1 MYYNEGNKMN
11 IPVAVNYFLGGFA
24 LEKIVIIFTGGTISM
39 KNDPNLNA
47 AIPSLSGNDILKMVP
62 NIKEI
67 AQIEIIQFGNF
78 PSPYFTPELLIN
90 LRREVENVIMKQQVK
105 GVVIT
110 HGTDTIEE
118 TAYFLDLTINSEKPI
133 VLTGAM
139 KNSSEVGYDG
149 PSNLIAS
156 VITASSVKAKNKGV
170 LVVFNNEIHA
180 ARDVTKTHTSSID
193 TFKSLET
200 GPIGVVDN
208 NRAYFY
214 RNIEARDYIPVDHL
228 EPRVSLLKVAFG
240 MDDKIIRFLVDSGEK
255 GIVIEGTGRGNV
267 PPKLAEGIEYAISKG
282 VIVVLVSRC
291 PMGRVDAS
299 YGYKGGGKHLE
310 SLGVIFGGN
319 LSGQKA
325 RIKLMAALAY
335 SNNYNEIKKLFKEQ
349 RT

>member
-1 MYYNEGNKMN
+1 MKVTKLN
-11 IPVAVNYFLGGFA
+11 ISITVNYFLGGFT

-39 KNDPNLNA
+39 KNDANLNA

-67 AQIEIIQFGNF
+67 SQIEIIQFGNF
-78 PSPYFTPELLIN
+78 PSPHFTPELLVN
-90 LRREVENVIMKQQVK
+90 LKLEVENVIKKQQVK

-139 KNSSEVGYDG
+139 KNSSEIGYDG

-156 VITASSVKAKNKGV
+156 VITASSEKAKNKGV

-214 RNIEARDYIPVDHL
+214 RNIETRDYIPVDHL

-240 MDDKIIRFLVDSGEK
+240 MDDKIIRFLVNSGEK

-267 PPKLAEGIEYAISKG
+267 PPKLADGIEYAISKG

-299 YGYKGGGKHLE
+299 YGYKGGGKHLK
-310 SLGVIFGGN
+310 SLGVIFGDN

-335 SNNYNEIKKLFKEQ
+335 SNNYNEIKKLFEEE

>member
-1 MYYNEGNKMN
+1 MKVTELN
-11 IPVAVNYFLGGFA
+11 ISITVNYFLGGFA

-47 AIPSLSGNDILKMVP
+47 AIPSLSGNEILKMVP
-62 NIKEI
+62 NIKENS
-67 AQIEIIQFGNF
+67 QIEIIQFGNF
-78 PSPYFTPELLIN
+78 PSPHLTPELLVN
-90 LRREVENVIMKQQVK
+90 LKLEVENVIKKQQVK

-133 VLTGAM
+133 VLTGTM
-139 KNSSEVGYDG
+139 KNSSEIGYDG

-156 VITASSVKAKNKGV
+156 VITASSEKAKNKGV

-214 RNIEARDYIPVDHL
+214 RNIETRDYIPVDHL

-240 MDDKIIRFLVDSGEK
+240 MDDKIIRFLVNSGEK
-255 GIVIEGTGRGNV
+255 GIIIEGTGRGNV

-299 YGYKGGGKHLE
+299 YGYKGGGKHLK
-310 SLGVIFGGN
+310 SLGVIFGDN

-335 SNNYNEIKKLFKEQ
+335 SNNYNEIKKMFEEE

>member
-1 MYYNEGNKMN
+1 M
-11 IPVAVNYFLGGFA
+11 
-24 LEKIVIIFTGGTISM
+24 EKIVIIFTGGTISM

-47 AIPSLSGNDILKMVP
+47 AIPSLSGNEILKMVP
-62 NIKEI
+62 NIKENS
-67 AQIEIIQFGNF
+67 QIEIIQFGNF
-78 PSPYFTPELLIN
+78 PSPHLTPELLVN
-90 LRREVENVIMKQQVK
+90 LKLEVENVIKKQQVK

-133 VLTGAM
+133 VLTGTM
-139 KNSSEVGYDG
+139 KNSSEIGYDG

-156 VITASSVKAKNKGV
+156 VITASSEKAKNKGV

-214 RNIEARDYIPVDHL
+214 RNIETRDYIPVDHL

-240 MDDKIIRFLVDSGEK
+240 MDDKIIRFLVNSGEK
-255 GIVIEGTGRGNV
+255 GIIIEGTGRGNV

-299 YGYKGGGKHLE
+299 YGYKGGGKHLK
-310 SLGVIFGGN
+310 SLGVIFGDN

-335 SNNYNEIKKLFKEQ
+335 SNNYNEIKKMFEEE

>member
-1 MYYNEGNKMN
+1 M
-11 IPVAVNYFLGGFA
+11 
-24 LEKIVIIFTGGTISM
+24 EKIVIIFTGGTISM
-39 KNDPNLNA
+39 KNDANLNA

-67 AQIEIIQFGNF
+67 SQIEIIQFGNF
-78 PSPYFTPELLIN
+78 PSPHFTPELLVN
-90 LRREVENVIMKQQVK
+90 LKLEVENVIKKQQVK

-139 KNSSEVGYDG
+139 KNSSEIGYDG

-156 VITASSVKAKNKGV
+156 VITASSEKAKNKGV

-214 RNIEARDYIPVDHL
+214 RNIETRDYIPVDHL

-240 MDDKIIRFLVDSGEK
+240 MDDKIIRFLVNSGEK

-267 PPKLAEGIEYAISKG
+267 PPKLADGIEYAISKG

-299 YGYKGGGKHLE
+299 YGYKGGGKHLK

-335 SNNYNEIKKLFKEQ
+335 SNNYNEIKKLFEEE

>member
-1 MYYNEGNKMN
+1 
-11 IPVAVNYFLGGFA
+11 
-24 LEKIVIIFTGGTISM
+24 M
-39 KNDPNLNA
+39 KNDPYLNA
-47 AIPSLSGNDILKMVP
+47 AIPSLSGNDILQMIP

-78 PSPYFTPELLIN
+78 PSPHLTPELLIN
-90 LRREVENVIMKQQVK
+90 LKQEVENVIAQQQVK

-110 HGTDTIEE
+110 HGTDTLEE
-118 TAYFLDLTINSEKPI
+118 TAYFLDLTINSKKPI

-139 KNSSEVGYDG
+139 KNSSEFGYDG
-149 PSNLIAS
+149 PSNLFAS
-156 VITASSVKAKNKGV
+156 VVTASSEKSKNKGV
-170 LVVFNNEIHA
+170 LVVFNNEIHTA
-180 ARDVTKTHTSSID
+180 QDVTKTHTSSID
-193 TFKSLET
+193 TFKSLEA

-208 NRAYFY
+208 NRTYFY
-214 RNIEARDYIPVDHL
+214 RNIEARYYIPIDHL

-240 MDDKIIRFLVDSGEK
+240 MDDKIIRFLADSGEK

-267 PPKLAEGIEYAISKG
+267 PPKLADGIEYAISKG
-282 VIVVLVSRC
+282 VIIVLVSRC
-291 PMGRVDAS
+291 PVGRVDAS

-335 SNNYNEIKKLFKEQ
+335 SNNYDEIKKLFNE
-349 RT
+349 